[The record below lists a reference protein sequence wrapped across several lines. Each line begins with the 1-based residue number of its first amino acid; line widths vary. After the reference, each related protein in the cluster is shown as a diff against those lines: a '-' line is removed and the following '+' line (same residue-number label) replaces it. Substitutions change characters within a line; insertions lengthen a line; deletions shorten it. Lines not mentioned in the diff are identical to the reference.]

1 MCLFFDFHSHGVSIT
16 QATTLSYLNPPS
28 KASGIAVAFF
38 QGDGYRGF
46 TVPKYED
53 VDVES
58 LVASLFKLK
67 SDYERELDDL
77 KRYVHSMKS
86 KTQV

>member
-1 MCLFFDFHSHGVSIT
+1 
-16 QATTLSYLNPPS
+16 
-28 KASGIAVAFF
+28 
-38 QGDGYRGF
+38 
-46 TVPKYED
+46 
-53 VDVES
+53 
-58 LVASLFKLK
+58 LFKLK

>member
-1 MCLFFDFHSHGVSIT
+1 MSLEAVDGIIT
-16 QATTLSYLNPPS
+16 LDDSDDNHFYRF
-28 KASGIAVAFF
+28 I
-38 QGDGYRGF
+38 QGDGYREF